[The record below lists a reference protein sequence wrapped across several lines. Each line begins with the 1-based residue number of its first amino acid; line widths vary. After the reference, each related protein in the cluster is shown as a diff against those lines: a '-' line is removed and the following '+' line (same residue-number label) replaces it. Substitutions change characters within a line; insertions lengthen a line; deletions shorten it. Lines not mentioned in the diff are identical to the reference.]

1 MRSSRSVAHSV
12 SLKVDS
18 CQMDSDYE
26 NLGGCEPGQV
36 FLLQYSGGPAAG
48 CPDTLELCEVR
59 EGTATSQHVRDE
71 TPGEEQISS
80 LRRNHWS
87 AATLKVLS
95 AMPSRTAGKSSA
107 AVISRRSRPQRH
119 RTSPRD
125 SSQPPRPIQDD
136 FSEADVGE
144 ASTEGNKKEQLVS
157 NLRGLSASE
166 AMRKLRALPFCLADK
181 MELRRLAFS
190 DVATGSLISRN
201 VPCYS
206 FLSVYISRTWRH
218 CLFSC
223 HSVLGSLHLWQLS
236 TKRLGGRFG
245 TGVVSYFLFLRM
257 LLRLNLLL
265 LVTNGLFVVV
275 PQAIHPPPLRDSH
288 LDNFIGLNL
297 LTGTSV
303 MFYGY
308 YTNTTVTACQAALS
322 TARSNGGSP
331 DLPIRDNDRCQTV
344 PYNIPAAYF
353 YTTAIAFFITCIILV
368 YSISKSFGR
377 SFHVLKS
384 NRNLAVKV
392 FCTWDFKLSKKT
404 SVRFQ
409 SEKISIQL
417 KELLSEMISGDERK
431 SCLQGLGHLVVNLLT
446 WAVCLVGI
454 TLGATAVHFLSETTI
469 RRGAVRETELLLL
482 SAAVSG
488 VNLLLPGLFNL
499 CVWVEK
505 HDSPSVYVYVSIFR
519 NLLLKISI
527 VGVLCFR
534 WLGRVAVEP
543 ESRDLKCW
551 ESFVGQ
557 ELYRLLLMDF
567 IFTVLYTFLGEF
579 LWRLFS
585 KQVLKR
591 NRKPVFDIARNV
603 LELIYGQTLTWLG
616 VLFSPPLPVVQIIKL
631 LLLFYLKKSSLI
643 ANCQGPGQPWRASQM
658 TTLFSTLL
666 FFPSFVSAAVSIA
679 YTLWTIKP
687 SSGCGPF
694 RTLTTMF
701 HSGKLWAQEL
711 ENAHPVLSWLSWVYN
726 SLVEN
731 PVFLFLATGVFLR
744 GRTKGSSSPNCKPS
758 VNNSIWFPLIDEVG
772 GVSIV
777 YCGCNGSSHHF
788 KGPHLH
794 VFLFPPHQ

>member
-1 MRSSRSVAHSV
+1 
-12 SLKVDS
+12 
-18 CQMDSDYE
+18 
-26 NLGGCEPGQV
+26 
-36 FLLQYSGGPAAG
+36 
-48 CPDTLELCEVR
+48 
-59 EGTATSQHVRDE
+59 
-71 TPGEEQISS
+71 
-80 LRRNHWS
+80 
-87 AATLKVLS
+87 
-95 AMPSRTAGKSSA
+95 MPSRTAGKSSA

-297 LTGTSV
+297 LTGTGYLSQSV

-331 DLPIRDNDRCQTV
+331 DLPVRDNDRCQTV

-368 YSISKSFGR
+368 YRSDNKLLTILLHVCSVFYRYMLFSCSISKSFGR

-417 KELLSEMISGDERK
+417 K
-431 SCLQGLGHLVVNLLT
+431 
-446 WAVCLVGI
+446 
-454 TLGATAVHFLSETTI
+454 TTI

-579 LWRLFS
+579 LWRRVWALPPIRVTLILLKALARGAVFS
-585 KQVLKR
+585 TSSCRANHKTAFAFLLKEEQSDSQLSGPRTALEGQSDDNTVQHSFVL
-591 NRKPVFDIARNV
+591 PVFCQCCRVYRLYTLDDHGVVIKDLNPYLNEGYLQAYFREWGTVTMCKITKEPSSEKANV
-603 LELIYGQTLTWLG
+603 MAY
-616 VLFSPPLPVVQIIKL
+616 VRFSVEAEADRADWAGPHFIGGNEVKVRRVVSPKDTVSKL
-631 LLLFYLKKSSLI
+631 LSGSFKEDKTKLSGDAALLMAEMLKV
-643 ANCQGPGQPWRASQM
+643 
-658 TTLFSTLL
+658 
-666 FFPSFVSAAVSIA
+666 FVQEAAVRSLKQAESEDSDQVDIEHFEKVLPQL
-679 YTLWTIKP
+679 Y
-687 SSGCGPF
+687 
-694 RTLTTMF
+694 
-701 HSGKLWAQEL
+701 KLL
-711 ENAHPVLSWLSWVYN
+711 EGLCTDKVVHYCTVQLSPDAS
-726 SLVEN
+726 
-731 PVFLFLATGVFLR
+731 
-744 GRTKGSSSPNCKPS
+744 
-758 VNNSIWFPLIDEVG
+758 
-772 GVSIV
+772 
-777 YCGCNGSSHHF
+777 
-788 KGPHLH
+788 
-794 VFLFPPHQ
+794 